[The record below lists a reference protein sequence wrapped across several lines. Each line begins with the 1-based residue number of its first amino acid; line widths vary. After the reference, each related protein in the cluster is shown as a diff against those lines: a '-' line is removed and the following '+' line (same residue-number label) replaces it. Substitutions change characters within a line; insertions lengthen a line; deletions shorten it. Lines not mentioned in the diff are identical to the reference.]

1 MSLKSIRKKTNDWIR
16 FLCYK
21 AEHPKTDK
29 ERLVIYDDTFP
40 CLLSPFRIT
49 EFNAYLGH
57 FDNSVVYSSF
67 GRFREEK
74 KKYRTLY
81 PQYASR
87 IFKFNKFIDFSG
99 KLAYIVFLHNTYEFL
114 PYIEKYKVPFVFE
127 LYPGGFF
134 RLDNKVSDSR
144 LKRILSSPYFRKVI
158 VTQKISYEYL
168 IQKKLCKPDQIEFV
182 YGVVL
187 PIHWYMRNRKQKK
200 YYPDDKAS
208 FDICFVANKY
218 LPEGRDKG
226 YDVFIEAAKILKK
239 KNKDVKFHVV
249 GNFDRTDMDVTA
261 IDRDIYFYG
270 SRHTRFFPDF
280 YSHMDII
287 LSPNKP
293 FLLEQ
298 GAFDGFPT
306 GCCIEAGIC
315 GVAIFATD
323 ILNLNCSFADGEDIV
338 IINTLVDEIVDKIT
352 YYHDN
357 PKRLY
362 ELAKKGT
369 IAIQEMFDEDKQ
381 IGARLKVINGYMK
394 LTGGVGHG

>member
-1 MSLKSIRKKTNDWIR
+1 MSLRSIRKKADEWIR
-16 FLCYK
+16 FLYYK
-21 AEHPKTDK
+21 AEHVKTDK

-49 EFNAYLGH
+49 EFNAYLDCL
-57 FDNSVVYSSF
+57 DNSVVYSSF

-74 KKYRTLY
+74 RRYRRLYAKY
-81 PQYASR
+81 ADR
-87 IFKFNKFIDFSG
+87 IFRFNKYINYSG
-99 KLAYIVFLHNTYEFL
+99 KLAYVVFLHNTYEFL

-134 RLDNKVSDSR
+134 RLNNEVSDNR

-158 VTQKISYEYL
+158 VTQKITYDYL
-168 IQKKLCKPDQIEFV
+168 IQKKLCKPAQIEFV

-187 PIHWYMRNRKQKK
+187 PIHWYMSNRKQKK
-200 YYPDDKAS
+200 YYPNDKES

-226 YDVFIEAAKILKK
+226 YDVFIEVAKNIKK
-239 KNKDVKFHVV
+239 QNMNVKFHVV
-249 GNFDRTDMDVTA
+249 GSFDRADIDITA
-261 IDRDIYFYG
+261 IDRDIHFYG
-270 SRHTRFFPDF
+270 SQHTRFFPDF

-293 FLLEQ
+293 FLLEE

-323 ILNLNCSFADGEDIV
+323 ILNLNCFFVDGDDIV
-338 IINTLVDEIVDKIT
+338 IINTSVDEIVDKVI
-352 YYHDN
+352 YFYNN
-357 PKRLY
+357 PERLY
-362 ELAKKGT
+362 ELSKKGT
-369 IAIQEMFDEDKQ
+369 VAVQTLFDEDKQ
-381 IGARLKVINGYMK
+381 IGARLKVLNDYMK
-394 LTGGVGHG
+394 